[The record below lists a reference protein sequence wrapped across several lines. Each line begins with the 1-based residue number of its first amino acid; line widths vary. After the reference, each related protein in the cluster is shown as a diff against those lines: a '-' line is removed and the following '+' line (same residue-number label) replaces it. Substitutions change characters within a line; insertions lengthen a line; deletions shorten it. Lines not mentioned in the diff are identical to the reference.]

1 MDPEMN
7 RKEILDGLSQA
18 VVHYQ
23 ENRTAE
29 LAERAVRENIDA
41 LDAIV
46 NGLSAGMKIV
56 GNLYDRHEYFV
67 PELLMCSDALYR
79 GLEVLK
85 PHLKNEQTE
94 MSQGRVVIGT
104 VQGDVHDIGKNLV
117 KMMLDVAGFT
127 VHDLGKDVPLTR
139 FVEELERTG
148 SEIVAFSC
156 MMTTTMMG
164 LKGAISTI
172 NQSHPKVSIMIGGS
186 PVTREVADLFGADGY
201 AESAGT
207 AVKEASRLISR
218 FRREAGNPTVQ

>member
-7 RKEILDGLSQA
+7 RREILDGLSQA
-18 VVHYQ
+18 VVEYQ
-23 ENRTAE
+23 EGRAVE
-29 LAERAVRENIDA
+29 FAERAVREDIDA
-41 LDAIV
+41 LDAIM

-56 GNLYDRHEYFV
+56 GDLYDRHEYFV
-67 PELLMCSDALYR
+67 PEILMCSDALYR

-85 PHLKNEQTE
+85 PRLKNEQAE
-94 MSQGRVVIGT
+94 ISQGRVVIGT

-117 KMMLDVAGFT
+117 KMMLDVTGFT
-127 VHDLGKDVPLTR
+127 VHDLGKDVPLAR
-139 FVEELERTG
+139 FVEELERTD

-164 LKGAISTI
+164 LKDAISTI
-172 NQSHPKVSIMIGGS
+172 KESRPKVSVMIGGA

-207 AVKEASRLISR
+207 AVQEASRLISR
-218 FRREAGNPTVQ
+218 FRQEADASAVR